1 MSHFSIPYSKDID
14 SPAEA
19 EIKNSRSNNFVLCF
33 CYIVTGEVVN
43 KMYLKKW
50 YFYKKIT
57 TPVDNSYFFPL
68 TTKKCQMKFLDTDLL
83 LDKSYGQPHGF
94 ILKVKIMVK
103 IVISMHNLIFL
114 TTCHYTK
121 SKMPKIHT
129 AMFHPP

>member
-1 MSHFSIPYSKDID
+1 MSHFSIPYSKDD
-14 SPAEA
+14 SQAEA

-33 CYIVTGEVVN
+33 CYIVRGEVVN

-114 TTCHYTK
+114 TTCQNTN
-121 SKMPKIHT
+121 SKTPKKWSQKFSF
-129 AMFHPP
+129 A